1 MIRLEPVESRIL
13 NAAEFARKRAYLE
26 LEQGEDVALMCLDL
40 EAASENLA
48 FAAREIRSRLEGVRR
63 GD

>member
-1 MIRLEPVESRIL
+1 MIRLELIEQRMW
-13 NAAEFARKRAYLE
+13 AAGEHALRRAREE
-26 LEQGEDVALMCLDL
+26 LETSEDAGFMLLDL